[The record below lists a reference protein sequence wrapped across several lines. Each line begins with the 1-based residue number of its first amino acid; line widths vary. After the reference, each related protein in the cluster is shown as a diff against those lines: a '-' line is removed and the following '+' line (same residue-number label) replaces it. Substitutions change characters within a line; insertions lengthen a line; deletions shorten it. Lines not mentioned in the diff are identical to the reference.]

1 MGLSAM
7 FALAVNAQTTIRIK
21 NPLIRNNQETV
32 KSNAKQ
38 AGGINSIAQVNGVL
52 TCNTQYTAGTTMNL
66 VFNFTQTGNTDEW
79 IDMFT
84 LTFPTGIT
92 PVSSPNATFPTAST
106 AGGAEPLNP
115 VAGQSISWGADID
128 DGYGGIVTSSVGV
141 TFTVN
146 VTIGAGVTGNQT
158 ANFLASGDTY
168 TTAGNP
174 TPGNLNGT
182 AIIYPAGAAV
192 VNMQTKLMAIITN
205 TTTFAQAA
213 AQNCSMGLGVIVS
226 QIHNLGTNSQSNIPV
241 NYSVNGVASTA
252 TTYTG
257 TIAPGDSAQV
267 LFPMPYN
274 FAAQGTYNVKTWTA
288 LSGDIALANDT
299 TSLEITN
306 SLPVALTS
314 TTYSNGIESTY
325 DFNSLN
331 LDWSNIGLP
340 FGPSTGTKHSGAQ
353 ALFYT
358 VNMTSIGAPAG
369 TYEAFIN
376 LPCMDVVNGETYRIS
391 YWKKSSTSG
400 TLTVN
405 GQSAVFTGTAQT
417 GADMTTVLKAYSAIT
432 PNIPSG
438 TWTKDSVDY
447 VASATGTRYFAI
459 GGKGTLAT
467 TADQINVRID
477 DINITKVTGSV
488 GIKENS
494 KNLLSIFPN
503 PSNGVFTLNTPENN
517 SSVEVFNVIGE
528 NVYSKS
534 QLTKG
539 DNSIDL
545 SNMAAGSYIVKV
557 KTGNEIMTKRIV
569 ITK

>member
-21 NPLIRNNQETV
+21 SPLTRHNQETV
-32 KSNAKQ
+32 KTNAKES
-38 AGGINSIAQVNGVL
+38 GGINSIAQVNGNL
-52 TCNTQYTAGTTMNL
+52 TCSTQYSAGTTMNL
-66 VFNFTQTGNTDEW
+66 VFNFTQTGNNDEW

-84 LTFPTGIT
+84 LTFPSGIT
-92 PVSSPNATFPTAST
+92 PVSSPNATFPTASS

-128 DGYGGIVTSSVGV
+128 DGYGGIVTTSVGV

-158 ANFLASGDTY
+158 ATFLASGDTY
-168 TTAGNP
+168 TTAANP
-174 TPGNLNGT
+174 TPGNLNGS

-192 VNMQTKLMAIITN
+192 TN
-205 TTTFAQAA
+205 LFAKAVGVLTSTSTVA
-213 AQNCSMGLGVIVS
+213 NAQNCGLATHSVIV
-226 QIHNLGTNSQSNIPV
+226 QVNNLGTAAETNIPA
-241 NYSVNGVASTA
+241 NYSINGTA
-252 TTYTG
+252 ATQIIYPG
-257 TIAPGDSAQV
+257 SIPAGDSAYII
-267 LFPMPYN
+267 FPVAYN
-274 FAAQGTYNVKTWTA
+274 FSAQNVYDVKAWVA
-288 LSGDIALANDT
+288 QAGDIAKANDT
-299 TSLEITN
+299 ITTTLTN
-306 SLPVALTS
+306 STPVALTS
-314 TTYSNGIESTY
+314 TSYSNGIESSY

-331 LDWSNIGLP
+331 LDWTGSGLP

-369 TYEAFIN
+369 TYESFIN

-417 GADMTTVLKAYSAIT
+417 GADMTTVLKPYSAIT

-447 VASATGTRYFAI
+447 VATATETRYFAI

-477 DINITKVTGSV
+477 DINVTKVTGSV
-488 GIKENS
+488 GVKENS
-494 KNLLSIFPN
+494 KNVLSIFPN
-503 PSNGVFTLNTPENN
+503 PSNGLFTLNIADNN
-517 SSVEVFNVIGE
+517 SSVEVYNVIGE

-539 DNSIDL
+539 DNAIDL
-545 SNMAAGSYIVKV
+545 SNVAAGTYFVKV
-557 KTGNEIMTKRIV
+557 KTGNELATKRIV
-569 ITK
+569 ISK